1 MGKDRLVRPIIAAI
15 CTLTLGASQDITHAA
30 SPITL
35 NIVACPGN
43 IQIAVIS
50 TDADQYASVSV
61 QTNNGQVL
69 SVPMVNSSHDGTA
82 FTDYYQS
89 PIDLGFDS
97 SGIATA
103 SFADGSTVST
113 SFITDDCGL
122 PYARLSSAR
131 GSVFYDLNRNAH
143 RDTDES
149 VTFSWFKISD
159 GGSWHVCGYTG
170 IDGTFGVPLKPGWY
184 AVIPVAPKGWR
195 ATTPQLRVY
204 VGGPGHPALNINLGL
219 VRDETAPLESCD
231 QYHPIR

>member
-1 MGKDRLVRPIIAAI
+1 MGKNQLVRRIVLAI
-15 CTLTLGASQDITHAA
+15 CILTLAASQNIAHAA
-30 SPITL
+30 LPITL

-50 TDADQYASVSV
+50 MDADQYASVTI
-61 QTNNGQVL
+61 QTNNGQGL

-97 SGIATA
+97 SGVATA
-103 SFADGSTVST
+103 SFADGSSVSS
-113 SFITDDCGL
+113 SFVTHDCGL
-122 PYARLSSAR
+122 PHARMSSAR

-143 RDTDES
+143 RDANES

-159 GGSWHVCGYTG
+159 GGSWYTCGYTG
-170 IDGTFGVPLKPGWY
+170 SDGTFGVPLKPGWY
-184 AVIPVAPKGWR
+184 DVIPVAPKGWR
-195 ATTPQLRVY
+195 ATTPRTRVY

-219 VRDETAPLESCD
+219 VRAEAAPLESCD